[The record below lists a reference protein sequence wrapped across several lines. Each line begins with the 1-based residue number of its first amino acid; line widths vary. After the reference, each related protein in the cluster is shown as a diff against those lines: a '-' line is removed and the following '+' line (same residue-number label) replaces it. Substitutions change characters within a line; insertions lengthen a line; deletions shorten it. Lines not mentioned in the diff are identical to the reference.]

1 MPLLLGSADGTHFLP
16 PSIGLILNILNYLDA
31 FLQCHHLL
39 ISLFT

>member
-1 MPLLLGSADGTHFLP
+1 MPLLLGTANGTHFLP
-16 PSIGLILNILNYLDA
+16 PFIGPILNYLDA